1 MKRSLIFALSCA
13 LAINAGCGKQ
23 SLENQSD
30 SQESA
35 TNKQSLIEMGV
46 SAQQHVG
53 MQVAP
58 AASIHMQE
66 YLKAT
71 GTVQPVDSRVASVRP
86 LARGRI
92 TEVRAKVGDRVDKGQ
107 TLAIFDNIEAG
118 DLISQE
124 QSAKAELER
133 MRAQLLPVQRQ
144 TDRSRH
150 LSEIGAVAA
159 KDYESSKAEQEGIEA
174 NVRSQQALIDGLRQ
188 RLRRLGVSD
197 AANGDSFITTLRAP
211 FSGIVTKAAASPGD
225 IIDESREVFSVA
237 DITRVWVQAEVYEK
251 DLGRIRVGQDASI
264 RLDTYPNETFAGKVS
279 YISDALD
286 PQTRTARVRCE
297 VANQQL
303 KLKTDMYANLELP
316 TTFSKQAIAV
326 PESALQQV
334 EGKNVVFVRHSD
346 TEFEKRE
353 VERGVTVGGKTEIVG
368 GLKVGEPVVTQG
380 AFHLKSILAGGELGE
395 E

>member
-13 LAINAGCGKQ
+13 LAVNTGCRKQ
-23 SLENQSD
+23 SPANESD
-30 SQESA
+30 TQESA
-35 TNKQSLIEMGV
+35 ANKQSLIEMSV

-53 MQVAP
+53 LQVAP

-71 GTVQPVDSRVASVRP
+71 GTVQPIDSRVASVRP

-118 DLISQE
+118 DLISQQ

-133 MRAQLLPVQRQ
+133 MKAQLFPAQRQ
-144 TDRSRH
+144 TERSRH
-150 LSEIGAVAA
+150 LAEIGAVAA
-159 KDYESSKAEQEGIEA
+159 KDFESSKAEQEGIEA
-174 NVRSQQALIDGLRQ
+174 NIRSQQALIDGLRQ

-197 AANGDSFITTLRAP
+197 TATGDSFITTLRAP

-225 IIDESREVFSVA
+225 IIDESREVFAVA
-237 DITRVWVQAEVYEK
+237 DISRVWVQAEVYEK

-264 RLDTYPNETFAGKVS
+264 RLDTYPGETFAGKVT

-297 VANQQL
+297 VPNHQL

-346 TEFEKRE
+346 TQFEKRE
-353 VERGVTVGGKTEIVG
+353 VEKGVTVGGKTEIVR
-368 GLKVGEPVVTQG
+368 GLKVGEPVVAQG

-395 E
+395 D

>member
-1 MKRSLIFALSCA
+1 
-13 LAINAGCGKQ
+13 
-23 SLENQSD
+23 
-30 SQESA
+30 
-35 TNKQSLIEMGV
+35 MGV

>member
-1 MKRSLIFALSCA
+1 MNRVLILILSS
-13 LAINAGCGKQ
+13 AIFVNAGCRKQ
-23 SLENQSD
+23 NSGSEAD
-30 SQESA
+30 TKEPSA
-35 TNKQSLIEMGV
+35 NRQSLIEMSV
-46 SAQQHVG
+46 SAQKHVG
-53 MQVAP
+53 MQVSP

-71 GTVQPVDSRVASVRP
+71 GTVQPIDSRVASVRP

-92 TEVRAKVGDRVDKGQ
+92 TEVQAKVGDRVDKGQ

-118 DLISQE
+118 DLIAQE

-133 MRAQLLPVQRQ
+133 MKAQLFPAQRQ
-144 TDRSRH
+144 TERSRH
-150 LSEIGAVAA
+150 LAEIGAVAA

-174 NVRSQQALIDGLRQ
+174 NIRSQQALIDGTRQ

-197 AANGDSFITTLRAP
+197 GATGDSFITTLRAP
-211 FSGIVTKAAASPGD
+211 FGGIVTKAAASPGD
-225 IIDESREVFSVA
+225 IIDESREAFAVP
-237 DITRVWVQAEVYEK
+237 DITRAWVQAEVYEK

-264 RLDTYPNETFAGKVS
+264 RLDTYPGETFAGKVT

-297 VANQQL
+297 VVNQQL

-316 TTFSKQAIAV
+316 TTFTKQAIAV

-334 EGKNVVFVRHSD
+334 EGKNVIFIRRSD
-346 TEFEKRE
+346 TQFEKRE
-353 VERGVTVGGKTEIVG
+353 VEKGVTVGGQTEIIR

-395 E
+395 D

>member
-1 MKRSLIFALSCA
+1 MNRVLIFILSCA
-13 LAINAGCGKQ
+13 IVVNAGCRKQ
-23 SLENQSD
+23 SPANETD
-30 SQESA
+30 TQESA
-35 TNKQSLIEMGV
+35 ANRQSLIEMSV

-53 MQVAP
+53 LQVAP

-66 YLKAT
+66 YLRAT
-71 GTVQPVDSRVASVRP
+71 GTVQPIDSRVASVRP

-92 TEVRAKVGDRVDKGQ
+92 TEVVAKVGDRVDKGQ

-133 MRAQLLPVQRQ
+133 MKAQLFPAQRQ
-144 TDRSRH
+144 TERSRH
-150 LSEIGAVAA
+150 LAEIGAVAA
-159 KDYESSKAEQEGIEA
+159 KDYESSKAEQEGVEA
-174 NVRSQQALIDGLRQ
+174 NIRSQQALIDGLRQ

-197 AANGDSFITTLRAP
+197 AATGDSFMTTLRAP

-225 IIDESREVFSVA
+225 IIDESREVFAVA

-251 DLGRIRVGQDASI
+251 DLGRVRVGQDASI
-264 RLDTYPNETFAGKVS
+264 RLDTYPGETFAGKVT

-346 TEFEKRE
+346 TQFEKRE
-353 VERGVTVGGKTEIVG
+353 VEKGVTVGGQTEIIR

>member
-1 MKRSLIFALSCA
+1 MNRFWILILSCTIAISAGCKKRSSADEA
-13 LAINAGCGKQ
+13 
-23 SLENQSD
+23 ET
-30 SQESA
+30 QEPS
-35 TNKQSLIEMGV
+35 TNKQSLIEMSL

-53 MQVAP
+53 LQVQP
-58 AASIHMQE
+58 ASSIHMQE

-71 GTVQPVDSRVASVRP
+71 GTVQPIDSRVASIRP

-92 TEVRAKVGDRVDKGQ
+92 VEVSAKVGDRVEKGQ

-133 MRAQLLPVQRQ
+133 MKAQLIPAQRQ
-144 TDRSRH
+144 AERSRH
-150 LSEIGAVAA
+150 LAEIGAVAA
-159 KDYESSKAEQEGIEA
+159 KDYESSKAEQDGINA
-174 NVRSQQALIDGLRQ
+174 NIHSQQAVIDGLHQ

-197 AANGDSFITTLRAP
+197 TASGDRFITTLRAP
-211 FSGIVTKAAASPGD
+211 FTGIVTKAQASSGD
-225 IIDESREVFSVA
+225 IIDESREVFAIA

-264 RLDTYPNETFAGKVS
+264 KLDTYPNEAFAGKVT

-326 PESALQQV
+326 PDSALQQV
-334 EGKNVVFVRHSD
+334 EGRNVVFIRHSN
-346 TEFEKRE
+346 TQFEKRE
-353 VERGVTVGGKTEIVG
+353 VEKGVTVGGQTEIIS
-368 GLKVGEPVVTQG
+368 GLKAGEPVVSQG

-395 E
+395 D

>member
-1 MKRSLIFALSCA
+1 MNRVFLLILLCV
-13 LAINAGCGKQ
+13 IVVNAGCRKQ
-23 SLENQSD
+23 SPASEADPRVPARNEL
-30 SQESA
+30 
-35 TNKQSLIEMGV
+35 SLIEMSV

-53 MQVAP
+53 LQVAS

-71 GTVQPVDSRVASVRP
+71 GTVQPIDSRVASVRP

-92 TEVRAKVGDRVDKGQ
+92 TEVRATVGDRVQKNQ

-133 MRAQLLPVQRQ
+133 MRSRLFPAQRQ
-144 TDRSRH
+144 TERSRH
-150 LSEIGAVAA
+150 LAKIGAVAA

-174 NVRSQQALIDGLRQ
+174 NIRSQQALIDGLRQ

-197 AANGDSFITTLRAP
+197 SDTAGSFLTALRAP

-225 IIDESREVFSVA
+225 IIDESREVFAVA

-264 RLDTYPNETFAGKVS
+264 RLDTYPGETFAGKVT

-297 VANQQL
+297 VANERA

-316 TTFSKQAIAV
+316 TTFTKQAIAV

-334 EGKNVVFVRHSD
+334 EGKNVVFIRHSE
-346 TEFEKRE
+346 TQFEKRE
-353 VERGVTVGGKTEIVG
+353 VEKGVTVRGQTEIIR

-395 E
+395 D